1 MADKNSTLE
10 TLEKIKSF
18 AIAGVGAGIFSMG
31 STYFSEQAEYRIPR
45 ILIPVYE
52 IFGNYGLAI
61 GMLILGLILMYFAYK
76 KYTGN
81 QGKPLNMI
89 AFLILAV
96 IGFYAII
103 LSTSTKKTS
112 IEDIK
117 STIEKSE
124 QTTNTVSI
132 ATTRP
137 TIDNAN
143 EKNYLEKLEAIEIK
157 YQEAISKKDKAL
169 FDSYAKEYLEITRLR
184 GKVLPEIVNNPGYDN
199 FVSYSLEVVERIKK
213 LREQQW

>member
-81 QGKPLNMI
+81 QGKPLYLI

-143 EKNYLEKLEAIEIK
+143 AKNYLEKLEAIEIK

-184 GKVLPEIVNNPGYDN
+184 GKVLPEIVNNPGSDN

>member
-81 QGKPLNMI
+81 QGKPLYLI